1 MPHAHMLSTSPISSS
16 RRKPGPS
23 ASARRKALGPG
34 FRRDDEKCGDE
45 KCGFAAIAG
54 IVFALAMMFSSPTHA
69 IDPLPFKDHTEELRF
84 QALTRQLR
92 CLVCQ
97 NESLADSKAPL
108 AADLRRDVFEQMQ
121 SGKSDD
127 EIKTWLTARYS
138 DFVLYDPPL
147 RAGTWLLWFGPL
159 LVLAVGGA
167 AVFMIVRRR
176 ARLAPTQLRAAVRPA
191 ADVEDDW

>member
-1 MPHAHMLSTSPISSS
+1 LLLTSLP
-16 RRKPGPS
+16 
-23 ASARRKALGPG
+23 
-34 FRRDDEKCGDE
+34 
-45 KCGFAAIAG
+45 
-54 IVFALAMMFSSPTHA
+54 ALAVV
-69 IDPLPFKDHTEELRF
+69 DPLPFKDHTEELRF

-97 NESLADSKAPL
+97 NESLNDSGAPL

-147 RAGTWLLWFGPL
+147 RGGTWFLWFGPL
-159 LVLAVGGA
+159 LVLAIGGA
-167 AVFMIVRRR
+167 VVFVTVRRR
-176 ARLAPTQLRAAVRPA
+176 SKVGTLVTATPARPDSDL
-191 ADVEDDW
+191 EDDW

>member
-1 MPHAHMLSTSPISSS
+1 MNTFASLRAVRTLPLLPSFRRRPESSS
-16 RRKPGPS
+16 ASRHQELDSGLRRNDGHGRFGVVVG
-23 ASARRKALGPG
+23 AILAL
-34 FRRDDEKCGDE
+34 C
-45 KCGFAAIAG
+45 
-54 IVFALAMMFSSPTHA
+54 VLFSSPAFA
-69 IDPLPFKDHTEELRF
+69 IDPLPFKDHAEELRF
-84 QALTRQLR
+84 QALTKQLR

-97 NESLADSKAPL
+97 NESLADSNAPL

-147 RAGTWLLWFGPL
+147 HAGTMLLWFGPA
-159 LVLAVGGA
+159 LVLVAGAA
-167 AVFMIVRRR
+167 AVFVIVRRR
-176 ARLAPTQLRAAVRPA
+176 SRLAPVANRAPVRPA